1 MQEYESLDVVNETNR
16 YPFGKVHL
24 KLMGIPK
31 LKREGSLYIRIGL
44 NPYNF
49 ETRKLSMT
57 SDFTF
62 N

>member
-1 MQEYESLDVVNETNR
+1 MVNETNR

-49 ETRKLSMT
+49 ESRKLSMT